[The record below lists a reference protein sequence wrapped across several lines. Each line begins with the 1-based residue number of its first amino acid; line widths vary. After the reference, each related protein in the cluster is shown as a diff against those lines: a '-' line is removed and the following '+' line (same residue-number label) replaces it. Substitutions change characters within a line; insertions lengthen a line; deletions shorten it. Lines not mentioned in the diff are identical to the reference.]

1 MCEGWPGVRTGA
13 ERSLNALA
21 QRLAALPKGTRID
34 WSDSWSDEDLEK
46 FTAGAVKRLDTE
58 DEP

>member
-1 MCEGWPGVRTGA
+1 MRVGRSEDRRGA
-13 ERSLNALA
+13 ILNALA

-34 WSDSWSDEDLEK
+34 WSDSWSDEDIEK